1 MDLFNIESI
10 DTVIQ
15 LIATLICVIISVMR
29 ALATKKRAWVMLFFT
44 AFIYFL
50 GDLYWQIFVVV
61 HGHIPEY
68 SYIPYLSWYASYLF
82 FILLLVEVR
91 AERDKRKESPVLW
104 PVPAFT
110 VGMAVLYMQKQDYI
124 GNIICLILMTVLIW
138 QAVSG
143 LLDKSEKKKRLLYLA
158 VLLFCFEEY
167 AMWTSSFFIAEES
180 IRNPYYW
187 ADIAMSLTFVFMPA
201 ALSKAVDR

>member
-91 AERDKRKESPVLW
+91 GERDKRKESPVLW

-110 VGMAVLYMQKQDYI
+110 VGMAVL
-124 GNIICLILMTVLIW
+124 LHAET
-138 QAVSG
+138 G
-143 LLDKSEKKKRLLYLA
+143 LHRKYHMPYPDDGFDLA
-158 VLLFCFEEY
+158 GRVG
-167 AMWTSSFFIAEES
+167 AS
-180 IRNPYYW
+180 
-187 ADIAMSLTFVFMPA
+187 
-201 ALSKAVDR
+201 

>member
-1 MDLFNIESI
+1 MDLLNIESI
-10 DTVIQ
+10 DTIIQ
-15 LIATLICVIISVMR
+15 LITTLVCVIISITR
-29 ALATKKRAWVMLFFT
+29 ALKTRKKAWIMLFFT

-61 HGHIPEY
+61 HGHIPYY

-82 FILLLVEVR
+82 FILLLIEVR
-91 AERDKRKESPVLW
+91 GEREKEKVNPVLYLV
-104 PVPAFT
+104 PVFT
-110 VGMAVLYMQKQDYI
+110 LGMAILYMQKEDYI

-138 QAVSG
+138 QGVAG
-143 LLDKSEKKKRLLYLA
+143 LLDKKEKSKKFIYIA
-158 VLLFCFEEY
+158 VLAFCFEEY

-187 ADIAMSLTFVFMPA
+187 ADMAMSLTFLFMPL
-201 ALSKAVDR
+201 ALGKAVDE